1 MLQEWRA
8 MPNRTIY
15 VSEADL
21 PTFEEAQ
28 RLAGDNLSAT
38 IAQALRRFVEA
49 RRAQDEGFKP
59 IAVKV
64 GKVAYIPKRF
74 TGRPLAIGQVGE
86 AATGQETRY
95 EVFQTARGRF
105 ALHRQIRQSWVERT
119 EYTLDDFDT
128 LEELRPQVPE
138 ELYRAVALSLSEDPV
153 ETLDI

>member
-1 MLQEWRA
+1 

-59 IAVKV
+59 IVVEV

-74 TGRPLAIGQVGE
+74 TGRPLATGQVGE
-86 AATGQETRY
+86 KMGQETRY

-105 ALHRQIRQSWVERT
+105 ALHRRIRQSWVERT
-119 EYTLDDFDT
+119 EYTLEDFDT
-128 LEELRPQVPE
+128 LEELRPRIPE